1 MKFLVSMATV
11 TITLVVPGA
20 ILERAG
26 VSHAGVVG
34 LSGLAVVI
42 ATATLGWRVGVGT
55 GVAVTAGVV
64 MADAFSDSWFLATTV
79 MVLGSVAYGLSAQRG
94 WQRGVIL
101 APIAM
106 GFAIAEPPSQ
116 AWAGDHPVLL
126 VAVATAATSAFA
138 VLVTVVLSRG
148 ASSLSPTPIDPLRA
162 RGFALMLGIA
172 AAVTTPITVLAG
184 WGHAGGW
191 LIMTP
196 LIVIQPVLHDA
207 VTKSLRRAS
216 GTIAGFIVAVGIGAV
231 IPEAW
236 ALYVLGAVFAG
247 FALYAMDRRWDY
259 SIFAAAITVAVVLL
273 EGTATSVADTGRWRL
288 IATLLGVGI
297 AVAVTAALSP
307 LYKRETQRAGTGQDS
322 SAPDHASDEHT

>member
-11 TITLVVPGA
+11 TITLVVPGV

-26 VSHAGVVG
+26 VSNAGVVG

-64 MADAFSDSWFLATTV
+64 LADAFSGSWFLATVV
-79 MVLGSVAYGLSAQRG
+79 MVLGSVAYGLTAQRG

-106 GFAIAEPPSQ
+106 GFAIAEPPAQ
-116 AWAGDHPVLL
+116 AWPGDHPLL
-126 VAVATAATSAFA
+126 LITVAMVATSAFA

-148 ASSLSPTPIDPLRA
+148 ASSLSPTPVAPLRA

-196 LIVIQPVLHDA
+196 LIVIQPALHDA
-207 VTKSLRRAS
+207 VAKSLRRAG
-216 GTIAGFIVAVGIGAV
+216 GTVAGFIVAVGIGEL
-231 IPEAW
+231 IPEPW
-236 ALYVLGAVFAG
+236 ALYILGAVFAG
-247 FALYAMDRRWDY
+247 FALYAMGRHWDY
-259 SIFAAAITVAVVLL
+259 SVFAAAVTVAVVLL

-297 AVAVTAALSP
+297 AVAVTAAMTP
-307 LYKRETQRAGTGQDS
+307 LYVRENKRAGAVPDS
-322 SAPDHASDEHT
+322 VTTDHAPDEQK